1 MPLIALT
8 KGLCSKALIQLWN
21 SIQWPICIIKLV
33 KVKNSSQKI
42 LSAICRWT
50 VNGQLADSGLTVG
63 QQWADNGPQLFTN
76 SCSLLPSSQLIK
88 PNFLVLP
95 SAGATPHFLQNITPL
110 INFFLFRFFYV
121 FYPLTGIV
129 GLNNIKAN
137 DYLNVVLQV
146 RMMVALNSLAPMIWF
161 RILPTGCHTFL
172 CLSTKRVKC
181 PVKASLSIHISNVM
195 EFVLSYFKFKGV
207 RDTLLNGKQFER
219 VLYMYYLSHY

>member
-1 MPLIALT
+1 MCYPPPVLQHNFCRTLPPWLI
-8 KGLCSKALIQLWN
+8 
-21 SIQWPICIIKLV
+21 
-33 KVKNSSQKI
+33 
-42 LSAICRWT
+42 
-50 VNGQLADSGLTVG
+50 
-63 QQWADNGPQLFTN
+63 
-76 SCSLLPSSQLIK
+76 
-88 PNFLVLP
+88 
-95 SAGATPHFLQNITPL
+95 
-110 INFFLFRFFYV
+110 FFLFRFFYV

-195 EFVLSYFKFKGV
+195 EFVLSYFKEKFLITHFWKFKGV
-207 RDTLLNGKQFER
+207 KDTLLNGKQFKR
-219 VLYMYYLSHY
+219 VLYMYYFSHYQLLSLTLYYLLLVVYGVILLFLSLSCIVLF